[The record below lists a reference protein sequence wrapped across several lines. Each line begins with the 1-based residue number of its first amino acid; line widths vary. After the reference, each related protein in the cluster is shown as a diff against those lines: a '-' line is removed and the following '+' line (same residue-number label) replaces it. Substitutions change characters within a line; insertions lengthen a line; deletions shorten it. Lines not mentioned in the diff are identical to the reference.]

1 MYRTLSFSILIIL
14 VSCQPSPS
22 TEDSLKLYVMDCGE
36 LGFTD
41 ISLFS
46 VSNDETAVRTMFV
59 PCYLIDHPEGTLLWD
74 AGLDPALVGKGRH
87 SENGMYQV
95 YEKSVMDQ
103 LREIG
108 HAPEEINLMALSH
121 MHFDHTG
128 SANYFP
134 NVRLLIQRE
143 EHDAAFNDP
152 EENPIFDYAL
162 YKELT
167 DNPKMILD
175 GDHDVFGDGK
185 VMIISA
191 PGHTPGHQVLFVDL
205 PETGPLVLS
214 GDLYHFRLSRAE
226 KRVPT
231 FNTDKKQT
239 LAAMEKVEN
248 FVAEKGATFWI
259 EHDLALAKTLRKA
272 PDYYR

>member
-1 MYRTLSFSILIIL
+1 
-14 VSCQPSPS
+14 
-22 TEDSLKLYVMDCGE
+22 
-36 LGFTD
+36 
-41 ISLFS
+41 
-46 VSNDETAVRTMFV
+46 
-59 PCYLIDHPEGTLLWD
+59 
-74 AGLDPALVGKGRH
+74 
-87 SENGMYQV
+87 
-95 YEKSVMDQ
+95 
-103 LREIG
+103 
-108 HAPEEINLMALSH
+108 
-121 MHFDHTG
+121 
-128 SANYFP
+128 
-134 NVRLLIQRE
+134 
-143 EHDAAFNDP
+143 
-152 EENPIFDYAL
+152 
-162 YKELT
+162 
-167 DNPKMILD
+167 MILD